1 MIENDLRDACMHAAA
16 TIVVAYALGCEFEDC
31 RLDDDGRRWPVSIS
45 IVEIRYPD
53 SWRGREPFAAI
64 AMIHEAGAMAVA
76 KLHGRNPH
84 RINTEDGAGLI
95 HSSLVWNASVSTT
108 ALGAPNHLHNPVVLA
123 ALRTSRTA
131 MLLDVPLIWRVI
143 KALAQFI
150 ADNDE
155 GDGAHGALGT
165 DRAEEFAGEDSAAIR
180 LMKSMGLTPGWR
192 WFDGRIEPPKPGLAA
207 G

>member
-1 MIENDLRDACMHAAA
+1 MIEDELCDACMHAAA

-45 IVEIRYPD
+45 IVEIKYPD
-53 SWRGREPFAAI
+53 SWRGREAFAAI

-76 KLHGRNPH
+76 KLHGRSPH

-95 HSSLVWNASVSTT
+95 HSSLVWNASVTT
-108 ALGAPNHLHNPVVLA
+108 RAPTPFHDPLFLA

-150 ADNDE
+150 ENNDE
-155 GDGAHGALGT
+155 GDG
-165 DRAEEFAGEDSAAIR
+165 
-180 LMKSMGLTPGWR
+180 
-192 WFDGRIEPPKPGLAA
+192 
-207 G
+207 

>member
-45 IVEIRYPD
+45 IVEIKYPD
-53 SWRGREPFAAI
+53 SWRGREAFAAI

-76 KLHGRNPH
+76 KLHGRSPH
-84 RINTEDGAGLI
+84 RINSEDGAGLI
-95 HSSLVWNASVSTT
+95 HSSLVWNASVTT
-108 ALGAPNHLHNPVVLA
+108 RAPTPFHDPLFLA

-155 GDGAHGALGT
+155 GDGAHGASGT
-165 DRAEEFAGEDSAAIR
+165 DCAEEFAGEDSAAIR

-192 WFDGRIEPPKPGLAA
+192 WFDGRIEPPKPALAA

>member
-1 MIENDLRDACMHAAA
+1 MTEDDLRDACMHAAA
-16 TIVVAYALGCEFEDC
+16 TIVAAYALGCEFEDC
-31 RLDDDGRRWPVSIS
+31 RLDDDGRQWPVSIS
-45 IVEIRYPD
+45 IVEIKYPD
-53 SWRGREPFAAI
+53 SWRGREAFAAI

-76 KLHGRNPH
+76 KLHGRSPH
-84 RINTEDGAGLI
+84 RINTEDGAGLM

-155 GDGAHGALGT
+155 GDGAHGASGT
-165 DRAEEFAGEDSAAIR
+165 DCAEEFAGEDSAAIR